1 MTAETFVATM
11 AIVGLVI
18 TVSTLLSGVIDW
30 SGVPHAAVFLLLGLM
45 LGPHGAAALDVRV
58 DSPILR
64 VVATLSLVL
73 VLFTD
78 ALGLDFKEVRRHV
91 GLALRVLGPGTL
103 LSAAIVTLAGC
114 WLLDLPPAAA
124 VVLGAALASTDP
136 VLLRGMLRRADLPES
151 ARVALR
157 LESGLNDAVLLPIV
171 LAATALMAAG
181 DPAWGRLAIDVLL
194 LGPAAGAVV
203 GLIGVSV
210 LTAIRRRTA
219 IRRDY
224 ESLYSLG
231 IALTA
236 FAAAE
241 ALHGSG
247 YLAAFTAGLTIL
259 ALDVELCDCFLEYGE
274 TTAEM
279 LLMFAF
285 VLFGTSPLWIGL
297 GDLSVETILFAA
309 IVLAARPL
317 VFLLALA
324 GTGLERRPR
333 LIVSWF
339 GPRGLSSLLLVA
351 LPVFAGVPGS
361 DQLLHLCS
369 IVVIASILVHGG
381 SLVVLARRGRIAAA
395 RVGAEGP
402 PLAGTSAGTLTIA
415 ELRAVQD
422 AGETIVVAD
431 VRTLRTIRDSELAAA
446 GAIRLDPERAV
457 EDAQAQDVP
466 KDALIALYCA

>member
-1 MTAETFVATM
+1 
-11 AIVGLVI
+11 
-18 TVSTLLSGVIDW
+18 
-30 SGVPHAAVFLLLGLM
+30 
-45 LGPHGAAALDVRV
+45 
-58 DSPILR
+58 
-64 VVATLSLVL
+64 
-73 VLFTD
+73 
-78 ALGLDFKEVRRHV
+78 
-91 GLALRVLGPGTL
+91 
-103 LSAAIVTLAGC
+103 
-114 WLLDLPPAAA
+114 
-124 VVLGAALASTDP
+124 
-136 VLLRGMLRRADLPES
+136 VLLRGMLRRSDLPES

-210 LTAIRRRTA
+210 LTAIRRRTG

-241 ALHGSG
+241 SLHGSG

-279 LLMFAF
+279 ALMFAF
-285 VLFGTSPLWIGL
+285 VLFGTSLLWAGL
-297 GDLSVETILFAA
+297 DDLSGETLLFAA
-309 IVLAARPL
+309 IVLLARPA
-317 VFLLALA
+317 VYLLALWR
-324 GTGLERRPR
+324 TGLELRPR

-339 GPRGLSSLLLVA
+339 GPRGLSSLLLVG
-351 LPVFAGVPGS
+351 LPVFAGIPGS
-361 DQLLHLCS
+361 ETLLHLCS
-369 IVVIASILVHGG
+369 IVVIASILVHGA

-395 RVGAEGP
+395 RQ
-402 PLAGTSAGTLTIA
+402 TSAREAPAAMITVA
-415 ELRAVQD
+415 ELRSLQE
-422 AGETIVVAD
+422 AGEPILVAD
-431 VRTLRTIRDSELAAA
+431 VRTARTARDSETAAA

-457 EDAQAQDVP
+457 EDARAQQIP
-466 KDALIALYCA
+466 ADALIVLYCA

>member
-1 MTAETFVATM
+1 VH
-11 AIVGLVI
+11 G
-18 TVSTLLSGVIDW
+18 SG
-30 SGVPHAAVFLLLGLM
+30 FL
-45 LGPHGAAALDVRV
+45 A
-58 DSPILR
+58 
-64 VVATLSLVL
+64 
-73 VLFTD
+73 
-78 ALGLDFKEVRRHV
+78 
-91 GLALRVLGPGTL
+91 
-103 LSAAIVTLAGC
+103 
-114 WLLDLPPAAA
+114 
-124 VVLGAALASTDP
+124 
-136 VLLRGMLRRADLPES
+136 
-151 ARVALR
+151 
-157 LESGLNDAVLLPIV
+157 
-171 LAATALMAAG
+171 
-181 DPAWGRLAIDVLL
+181 
-194 LGPAAGAVV
+194 
-203 GLIGVSV
+203 
-210 LTAIRRRTA
+210 
-219 IRRDY
+219 
-224 ESLYSLG
+224 
-231 IALTA
+231 A
-236 FAAAE
+236 FAAG
-241 ALHGSG
+241 LTV
-247 YLAAFTAGLTIL
+247 AAF
-259 ALDVELCDCFLEYGE
+259 DVELCDCFLEYGE

-402 PLAGTSAGTLTIA
+402 PLAGASAGTLTIA

-457 EDAQAQDVP
+457 EEAQAQDVP